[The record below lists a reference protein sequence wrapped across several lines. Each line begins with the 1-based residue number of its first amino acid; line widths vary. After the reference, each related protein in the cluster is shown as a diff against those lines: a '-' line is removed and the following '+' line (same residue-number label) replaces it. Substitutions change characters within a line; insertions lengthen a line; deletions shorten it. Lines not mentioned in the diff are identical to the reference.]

1 MSKMNASMGGLRMT
15 DTRVRRI
22 EQQKKHHKRV
32 RLFRIFLALFVIAAF
47 PFLCYMIISLFRKTA
62 VVELSAQN
70 IAILKGEEMPELQV
84 NVRITKDEDAVLDKE
99 SGYKATEFVADLKD
113 GKGYTLKCE
122 ADPDVEGSYKIEIV
136 LDKELSQKVDDEWK
150 KHLKLTVNDGKFTVK
165 NPVGTWDGDKFKK
178 YDNTYVVSDFVESK
192 AKMYYFNE
200 DGVKVT
206 GWHLINNKTYYFDEE
221 GVMQKNCWKKD
232 GENKYYLGKSGA
244 ALTGWQEIDNQS
256 YYFGTNGKMATGEVR
271 IGLSLCKFDKKG
283 NLISKEK
290 SSIDPDK
297 PMVALTF
304 DDGPGKRT
312 GELLDALEKY
322 DAHATFFMLG
332 QKVSSNEKVVRK
344 MREIGCELGNHSYDH
359 TSLTKL
365 DIDGIKDQ
373 IRSTNKAIKK
383 ATGYEA
389 TVMRPPYGAVN
400 DTVKSNVGM
409 PMIMWNIDTLD
420 WKTRDKNK
428 TIEAVLNDV
437 EDGDIVLM
445 HDIHTE
451 TIDAAIE
458 LIPRLEDAGFQ
469 MVTVSELAA
478 AKGEKLKNG
487 GRYSDFAH

>member
-1 MSKMNASMGGLRMT
+1 MN

-22 EQQKKHHKRV
+22 EQQKKHRKRV
-32 RLFRIFLALFVIAAF
+32 RLFRIFLTLFVISAF
-47 PFLCYMIISLFRKTA
+47 PFLCYLLISLFRKTA

-70 IAILKGEEMPELQV
+70 IAILQGEEMPELQV
-84 NVRITKDEDAVLDKE
+84 NVKITKDPDAILDKE
-99 SGYKATEFVADLKD
+99 SNYTAEDFVNDLKNQ
-113 GKGYTLKCE
+113 KGYTLQCE
-122 ADPDVEGSYKIEIV
+122 ADPNVEGTYKIKLL
-136 LDKELSQKVDDEWK
+136 LDNDISGKVNNEWK
-150 KHLKLTVNDGKFTVK
+150 KHLKLTVYNGSFKVK

-178 YDNTYVVSDFVESK
+178 YDNTYVVNDFVESK
-192 AKMYYFNE
+192 AKMYYFDE

-206 GWHLINNKTYYFDEE
+206 GWHLINNKTYYFNKK
-221 GVMQKNCWKKD
+221 GVMQNNCWKKD
-232 GENKYYLGKSGA
+232 GEDKYYLGKNGA
-244 ALTGWQEIDNQS
+244 ALTGWQEIDNKS
-256 YYFGTNGKMATGEVR
+256 YYFGMNGKMATGEVR

-290 SSIDPDK
+290 STIDPDK

-312 GELLDALEKY
+312 AELLETLEKY

-332 QKVSSNEKVVRK
+332 QKISSYESEVKK
-344 MREIGCELGNHSYDH
+344 MKEIGCELGNHSYDH

-365 DIDGIKDQ
+365 DIEGIKKQ
-373 IRSTNKAIKK
+373 INSTNKAIKK
-383 ATGYEA
+383 ATGSEA

-428 TIEAVLNDV
+428 TIDAVLNDV

-478 AKGEKLKNG
+478 AKGEKMKNG